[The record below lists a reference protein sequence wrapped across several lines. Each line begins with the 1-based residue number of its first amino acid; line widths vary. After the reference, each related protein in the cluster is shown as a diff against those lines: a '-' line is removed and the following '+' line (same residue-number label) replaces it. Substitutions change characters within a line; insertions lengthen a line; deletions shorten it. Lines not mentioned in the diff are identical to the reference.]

1 MSSSKDFEWGER
13 YENQQSTNPPTSY
26 TNGYTSV
33 SYLCRNLKG
42 FKSASFFPAK
52 VRSLISDFAVI
63 IAIVSMVVVDY
74 LVGVPTPKMQVPD
87 TVRPTWEGRQW
98 FIHPFGT
105 EPVPGLQVRHS
116 VLPS

>member
-1 MSSSKDFEWGER
+1 MYVPSCSCCVVKLEEDAKSQVNF
-13 YENQQSTNPPTSY
+13 Y
-26 TNGYTSV
+26 
-33 SYLCRNLKG
+33 RNLKG

-63 IAIVSMVVVDY
+63 IAIITMVIVDY

-105 EPVPGLQVRHS
+105 EPVPGVQGYYSTLS
-116 VLPS
+116 